1 MFVSVN
7 VRFYEDDYLRNMKFR
22 SWLVL
27 EKLLGER
34 CSTHLRET
42 VSHPVVRE
50 TQTEAEP
57 MEPHNSGRVVKRPD
71 RYDIYDIHPSL
82 IYRMAFLFPTWGYG

>member
-1 MFVSVN
+1 MFVSAN
-7 VRFYEDDYLRNMKFR
+7 MRFYKDDYLRNIRSR

-50 TQTEAEP
+50 TQSGVEP
-57 MEPHNSGRVVKRPD
+57 KEPHNSGRVVND
-71 RYDIYDIHPSL
+71 LIGMIYM
-82 IYRMAFLFPTWGYG
+82 IYSHH